1 MTRAGR
7 IALACAVLT
16 LGAVAALWQEVPQW
30 RVGGTR
36 SLAASSVTHRP
47 GPLACPADGTT
58 IAVIGDSHVAGGRM
72 GGAGA
77 PFAVVLEQALRGRV
91 AVVRRGV
98 GGQTAA
104 MGEATWATRG
114 LPDAGLAI
122 IAYGTNDAA
131 PRGWLRNREPVGPA
145 AFKASLTRQI
155 GGWRASG
162 AQVILLAPPPG
173 GSRAIA
179 ARLAPYREATR
190 DVGRATGVTVL
201 DPADGLATCTASEPL
216 LAYDALHMNAGGH
229 QCLGQWLA
237 RQLCPAA
244 S

>member
-7 IALACAVLT
+7 IALACAALT
-16 LGAVAALWQEVPQW
+16 LGAVAALWQELPQW
-30 RVGGTR
+30 RIGGTR
-36 SLAASSVTHRP
+36 SMAASSVTHRP

-77 PFAVVLEQALRGRV
+77 PFAVVLEHALGGRV

-98 GGQTAA
+98 GGHTAA

-114 LPDAGLAI
+114 LPDADLAI

-131 PRGWLRNREPVGPA
+131 PRGWLRNKKPVGPVA
-145 AFKASLTRQI
+145 YKASLLRQI
-155 GGWRASG
+155 AGWRARG
-162 AQVILLAPPPG
+162 AQIILLAPPPG
-173 GSRAIA
+173 GSPAIA
-179 ARLAPYREATR
+179 ARLAPYRKATR
-190 DVGRATGVTVL
+190 DVGRAAGVTVL
-201 DPADGLATCTASEPL
+201 DPAVGFGTCSGSEPV

-229 QCLGQWLA
+229 ECLGQWLA

-244 S
+244 N